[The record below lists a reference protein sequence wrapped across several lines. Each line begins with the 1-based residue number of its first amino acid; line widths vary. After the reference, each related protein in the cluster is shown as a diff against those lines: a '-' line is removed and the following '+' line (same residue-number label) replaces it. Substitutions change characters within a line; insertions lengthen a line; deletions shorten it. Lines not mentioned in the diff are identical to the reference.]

1 MVGGKLSVLRLR
13 YHFKSTKYFYFKGIV
28 HSIVTSCGGREGS
41 FLQRQ
46 DYKGKLQFSA

>member
-1 MVGGKLSVLRLR
+1 
-13 YHFKSTKYFYFKGIV
+13 
-28 HSIVTSCGGREGS
+28 VTSCGGREGS